1 MQNQEDLIQE
11 NIELR
16 SRLELA
22 EKWIRKEIQ
31 GSITKIQRE
40 QSKKGTRKAMSN
52 MFETE

>member
-31 GSITKIQRE
+31 GSITNIQRE
-40 QSKKGTRKAMSN
+40 QSNKGTRKAMSN